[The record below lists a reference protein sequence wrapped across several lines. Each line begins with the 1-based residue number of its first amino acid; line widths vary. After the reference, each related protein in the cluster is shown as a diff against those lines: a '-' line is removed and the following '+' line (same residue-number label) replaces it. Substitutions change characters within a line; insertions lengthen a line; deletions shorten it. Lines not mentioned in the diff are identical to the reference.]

1 MKPAIAVLPYNV
13 HRGAKLGAIDLNL
26 LEWPLGRPDRLMNG
40 LVSDLDRND
49 HLIVFPKTTT
59 HLSPIW
65 GTKAKVSI
73 LMVEPWQVHK
83 RHYRLL
89 RFSSWRFHRIFTH
102 IQTALDRFSNAR
114 EVAAAETWVSEYQ
127 NLKIEKTKNLSLIAS
142 RQNQLEGHKLRHEL
156 VEMLRVSGA
165 DVDILGRGYQ
175 PFEEKADGLAP
186 YRFSIIT
193 ENVRNHSYFTEKI
206 VDALLCE
213 TVPIYWGAP
222 NIDRFF
228 DPRGM
233 IACKNAAEMFDA
245 AGRADEK
252 LYQEMKPAL
261 LHAKEQAIAHSNYKH
276 AAALIIQNEL

>member
-1 MKPAIAVLPYNV
+1 MAAGTTGSVNEWVGFRSRCAGSSNCIPQNYYALFTDLGNQSEGFYFDGRAMAGSQTSLSIVTVLELAVSSYFHPYSN
-13 HRGAKLGAIDLNL
+13 GA
-26 LEWPLGRPDRLMNG
+26 RP
-40 LVSDLDRND
+40 
-49 HLIVFPKTTT
+49 
-59 HLSPIW
+59 
-65 GTKAKVSI
+65 
-73 LMVEPWQVHK
+73 
-83 RHYRLL
+83 
-89 RFSSWRFHRIFTH
+89 IFEC
-102 IQTALDRFSNAR
+102 AR
-114 EVAAAETWVSEYQ
+114 SCPAETWVPEYQ
-127 NLKIEKTKNLSLIAS
+127 NLKIEKAKNLSLIAS

>member
-1 MKPAIAVLPYNV
+1 
-13 HRGAKLGAIDLNL
+13 
-26 LEWPLGRPDRLMNG
+26 
-40 LVSDLDRND
+40 
-49 HLIVFPKTTT
+49 
-59 HLSPIW
+59 
-65 GTKAKVSI
+65 
-73 LMVEPWQVHK
+73 
-83 RHYRLL
+83 
-89 RFSSWRFHRIFTH
+89 
-102 IQTALDRFSNAR
+102 
-114 EVAAAETWVSEYQ
+114 
-127 NLKIEKTKNLSLIAS
+127 
-142 RQNQLEGHKLRHEL
+142 
-156 VEMLRVSGA
+156 MLRVSGA

-261 LHAKEQAIAHSNYKH
+261 LHAKEQAIAHSNYKPRRRIDYSKRIVIVDIEDRKKAASLLTQPLFLTRDQTH
-276 AAALIIQNEL
+276 AL